1 MLNRFPYTQKTKSCH
16 FPWTNI
22 ILDQADI
29 NSYPL
34 AIFSFHAF
42 AHQSMHTIC
51 HKYIFKYTATSLMLM
66 LLTLDHL
73 ANTCTR
79 YTD

>member
-1 MLNRFPYTQKTKSCH
+1 MLNRYPYTKKTQSRH

-34 AIFSFHAF
+34 AIFNFLAF
-42 AHQSMHTIC
+42 AHQSMHNIC
-51 HKYIFKYTATSLMLM
+51 HKYIFKYTATSFNADAFDTQSSCKYM
-66 LLTLDHL
+66 
-73 ANTCTR
+73 
-79 YTD
+79 YQV